1 MAIQPDEIG
10 GAAADPAVSWMES
23 PATGSTP
30 LPNLPLKLDG
40 QRPSPAT
47 PPPSVG
53 ADTRAVLAELGYTA
67 AAINALIAQNVV
79 GAPAE
84 PERGRGGVA
93 APSTAAIVTGEAHRW
108 SRATSSSS
116 CRTSTI
122 PASWVHMGHPRVQTP
137 SMDRLAARGTA
148 FTAAYT
154 NCPICV
160 PARASFATGRYV
172 HEIGYW
178 DNAIAWDG
186 RVKGWPN
193 RLQEEDL
200 YNATIGKLH
209 YRREEDPYGIDRQ
222 IEPMHIYNG
231 IGMVWGSQRDPL
243 PDTRGSFRMLKNI
256 GPGESGY
263 NRYDG
268 RIADEA
274 VAWLREASTHEFPRP
289 WVLYIGFV
297 APHFP
302 LVAPQKYFDPYPIE
316 DMPFPKLHPRNVYT
330 RHPWVEEHAQFS
342 QTDSQF
348 ADEEERLL
356 AIAAYHALCT
366 FVDER
371 IGAVLD
377 TLDETGLSETTRVV
391 YTSDHGDNVG
401 ARGLWG
407 KSVLYEEASRIPM
420 IVAGPDVPE
429 GRTVATL
436 VTLVD
441 LYPTV
446 LDGVGLDATEDE
458 AALPGRSLF
467 AIADEGGR
475 SRAAS
480 PCRNTMPSAPT
491 APVSC
496 CARAGS
502 SIIIMSAMRRNCSTS
517 RPIPKN

>member
-1 MAIQPDEIG
+1 MEPRNLVIVMSDEH
-10 GAAADPAVSWMES
+10 DPRFM
-23 PATGSTP
+23 G
-30 LPNLPLKLDG
+30 
-40 QRPSPAT
+40 
-47 PPPSVG
+47 
-53 ADTRAVLAELGYTA
+53 
-67 AAINALIAQNVV
+67 
-79 GAPAE
+79 
-84 PERGRGGVA
+84 
-93 APSTAAIVTGEAHRW
+93 
-108 SRATSSSS
+108 
-116 CRTSTI
+116 
-122 PASWVHMGHPRVQTP
+122 HMGHPRVRTP
-137 SMDRLAARGTA
+137 NMDRLAMRGTA

-193 RLQEEDL
+193 RLQEEGL

-222 IEPMHIYNG
+222 IEPMHIHNG

-243 PDTRGSFRMLKNI
+243 PDTRGSFRMLKKI

-316 DMPFPKLHPRNVYT
+316 DMPFPKLHPRNGYE
-330 RHPWVEEHAQFS
+330 RHPWVEEHARFS

-348 ADEEERLL
+348 ASEEERML

-377 TLDETGLSETTRVV
+377 TLDETGLSDTTRVV

-429 GRTVATL
+429 GRTVATP

-446 LDGVGLDATEDE
+446 LDGVGLEAREDE
-458 AALPGRSLF
+458 AELPGRSLF
-467 AIADEGGR
+467 AIAGEADDPERIALSEYHAVGSNSAGFMLRKGRFKYHYYVGHAPELFDLEADPEELTDLAPDPAYAATLAEYEALLRAIVDPEDADRRAKADQRALIESHGGWE
-475 SRAAS
+475 AA
-480 PCRNTMPSAPT
+480 RKLGAPAAT
-491 APVSC
+491 PAPG
-496 CARAGS
+496 AGFE
-502 SIIIMSAMRRNCSTS
+502 
-517 RPIPKN
+517 